1 LPTEDIDEDTIYMVP
16 KTGSTGDVYNEYLY
30 VNNTWELIGSTEVDL
45 TNYATKSYVDG
56 AVFSGDYNDLT
67 NKPTIPS
74 AYTLPTATTSS
85 LGGVK
90 VDGETIT
97 IEDGVI
103 SAASGGGATY
113 TAGNG
118 INIDENNVIS
128 NNNSTINLLNAEMT
142 TINTTSIHTKDELIE
157 LLKQEKIIYVNDVTW
172 YGTQISS
179 TELGLRNNRIK
190 YEDSTSMSGLVS
202 TSITS
207 TITLYSEQ
215 YY

>member
-142 TINTTSIHTKDELIE
+142 AINTTSIHTKDELIE